1 MRILFFHRS
10 RRCCPFLSCCLRMLF
25 LLAGLLSH
33 TLLRTDFLLG
43 FSFPIDSFLLF
54 NLIQHECELGRVVG
68 SPGKRKPCYT
78 QRVSPC
84 AESFGK
90 HWPTD
95 HFLLMGRM
103 SQADGTRTYV
113 GDQLLCC
120 VLSMLLGKCRVL
132 SRQRFLHH
140 TVDHRIVYILS
151 GCFHFSTV
159 PEKTKKA
166 RNDRDTLSPS
176 FRTSVL
182 PSVLKYCE
190 LFYLSAGSCMLLRIS
205 STRIGLLSLIITR
218 TSPKSSDRIT

>member
-25 LLAGLLSH
+25 LLADLLSH

-54 NLIQHECELGRVVG
+54 DLIQHECELGRVVG

-103 SQADGTRTYV
+103 SQSDGTRTYV
-113 GDQLLCC
+113 GDQLLRC
-120 VLSMLLGKCRVL
+120 VLSMLLGKCLVL

-151 GCFHFSTV
+151 GCFHF
-159 PEKTKKA
+159 
-166 RNDRDTLSPS
+166 L
-176 FRTSVL
+176 L
-182 PSVLKYCE
+182 PSPKKQKKPGTIE
-190 LFYLSAGSCMLLRIS
+190 IHFPHLSEPRFFRQFLNTVNYFICLQAAVCFCGSLPRGSACC
-205 STRIGLLSLIITR
+205 
-218 TSPKSSDRIT
+218 P